1 MRRRAIFLA
10 VLVFLVIANI
20 AIASVLD
27 YNMPRYVLG
36 AGGGRVAA
44 GSYVLEGT
52 VGQAVVDTV
61 SAGPYQIQSGF
72 WHGLD
77 IFRLLLPLISR

>member
-10 VLVFLVIANI
+10 LLVFLFIASVTF
-20 AIASVLD
+20 ASVLD
-27 YNMPRYVLG
+27 YAMPRYVIG

-61 SAGPYQIQSGF
+61 SAGPFSIQSGF
-72 WHGLD
+72 WYGLD
-77 IFRLLLPLISR
+77 VFRLLLPLIAR